1 MFFLLLQT
9 SFIGYLYFRLYKE
22 DKKINRAFNH
32 LLDLTETHDK
42 ILKEL
47 CKINNKTINM
57 TKLNYE

>member
-1 MFFLLLQT
+1 MIFLLLQS

-22 DKKINRAFNH
+22 EKKINNAFNKI
-32 LLDLTETHDK
+32 LDLVETHDK

-57 TKLNYE
+57 TKLNYD

>member
-1 MFFLLLQT
+1 MIFLLLQS
-9 SFIGYLYFRLYKE
+9 SFIGYLYFRLYHE
-22 DKKINRAFNH
+22 EKKINNAFNKII
-32 LLDLTETHDK
+32 DLVETHDK